1 MKNYIRYT
9 FGLVLLVAL
18 LTVGLRYVPADLA
31 REVGLKPVDI
41 LADLNRGNSVEALDR
56 LDAEVGAGQ
65 PLPGGAVAGGYSARS
80 VTEPDTTASAAG
92 DSSRSVST
100 IFVEPALEIEETA
113 ETEAANST
121 TGTQGGAAAVNGEKQ
136 LSPGSA
142 NGTERADSAA
152 NAAQADTAPDPT
164 AANGGATVIP
174 IRDYSAGGTM
184 LRGFMG
190 KLGHVRGMRRPLR
203 IGFMGDSFIE
213 GDLLTADF
221 RELMQNK
228 YGGGGVGFVPITSQV
243 AGFRQTVGHKFGK
256 WKQSSIINN
265 KAGRFT
271 ISAFH
276 FTPSEDSYVEYR
288 GSSNKK
294 HLDRFGRARLLFVSR
309 GQSVVRATVNG
320 NREFL
325 YNTEPSEQLEEMVID
340 EDIRSIRFQV
350 SDVEGFTAYGVFLEN
365 PTGVSVDNFSV
376 RGNPGTSMGRINPA
390 LTRQFGRLS
399 PYDLIILQY
408 GLNVVSSQVT
418 DYSTYR
424 KQMTAVVEHIKNCF
438 PGVAILIMSVG
449 DRATRSDGALVTMPG
464 IRAMVKTQEQ
474 VAQDC
479 GVLFWNTYD
488 AMRTLGGMGTFV
500 KNGWAA
506 KDYTH
511 ISARG
516 GRKIATALF
525 DALMAAQ

>member
-18 LTVGLRYVPADLA
+18 LSIGLRYLPADWA
-31 REVGLKPVDI
+31 RGVGFKPVDI
-41 LADLNRGNSVEALDR
+41 LADLNRGNSVGALDQ
-56 LDAEVGAGQ
+56 LDGEVGAGQ
-65 PLPGGAVAGGYSARS
+65 TGQAEKQSERQTTGGYSAQS
-80 VTEPDTTASAAG
+80 VTAPDTTEVAA
-92 DSSRSVST
+92 DEEDTTRSVST
-100 IFVEPALEIEETA
+100 IFVEPVLDPEPEVLVPTVV
-113 ETEAANST
+113 
-121 TGTQGGAAAVNGEKQ
+121 G
-136 LSPGSA
+136 
-142 NGTERADSAA
+142 DSARIDA
-152 NAAQADTAPDPT
+152 PTQPAGPEAVDTTSRNTT
-164 AANGGATVIP
+164 AATATGGTTVP

-184 LRGFMG
+184 LRSFMN
-190 KLGHVRGMRRPLR
+190 KLAHVRGMRRPLR

-256 WKQSSIINN
+256 WKQSSIVNN

-276 FTPSEDSYVEYR
+276 FTPSEDSYVEYK

-294 HLDRFGRARLLFVSR
+294 HLDRFGRARLLFISK
-309 GQSVVRATVNG
+309 GQSVIRATVNG
-320 NREFL
+320 TREFL

-340 EDIRSIRFQV
+340 EDIRTIRYQV

-376 RGNPGTSMGRINPA
+376 RGNPGTTMGRINMT

-418 DYSTYR
+418 DYSAYR
-424 KQMTAVVEHIKNCF
+424 KQMTAVVEHIKSCF

-449 DRATRSDGALVTMPG
+449 DRATRSDGAFVTMPG

-488 AMRTLGGMGTFV
+488 VMRTMGGMGTFV

>member
-1 MKNYIRYT
+1 MKNYIRYA
-9 FGLVLLVAL
+9 FGLALLVVLLML
-18 LTVGLRYVPADLA
+18 GLRYIPADLA
-31 REVGLKPVDI
+31 REAGFKPVDI
-41 LADLNRGNSVEALDR
+41 LADLNRGNSVEALDQ
-56 LDAEVGAGQ
+56 LDAEVGAGRTPSNRHQ
-65 PLPGGAVAGGYSARS
+65 APNSGGYSALS
-80 VTEPDTTASAAG
+80 VTSPDTTTSIEEG
-92 DSSRSVST
+92 DSLHAVST
-100 IFVEPALEIEETA
+100 IFVEPEPEPNPADTEIA
-113 ETEAANST
+113 PLPSETEVSAPAASDST
-121 TGTQGGAAAVNGEKQ
+121 AGEPA
-136 LSPGSA
+136 LPSPNRPQTDTVPTTA
-142 NGTERADSAA
+142 TNGTI
-152 NAAQADTAPDPT
+152 
-164 AANGGATVIP
+164 IP
-174 IRDYSAGGTM
+174 IRDFSPGGTM

-190 KLGHVRGMRRPLR
+190 KLGNIRGLHRPLR

-221 RELMQNK
+221 REQMQNK

-256 WKQSSIINN
+256 WKQSSIVTN
-265 KAGRFT
+265 KAGNFT

-276 FTPSEDSYVEYR
+276 FTPSEDSYVEYK

-294 HLDRFGRARLLFVSR
+294 HLDRFRRARLLFISK
-309 GQSVVRATVNG
+309 GQSVIRATVNG
-320 NREFL
+320 EREFL
-325 YNTEPSEQLEEMVID
+325 YNTEPSERLEELVID
-340 EDIRSIRFQV
+340 EDIRSIRYQV

-365 PTGVSVDNFSV
+365 PTGVCVDNFSV
-376 RGNPGTSMGRINPA
+376 RGNPGTTMGRISPA
-390 LTRQFGRLS
+390 LSRQFGRLS

-424 KQMTAVVEHIKNCF
+424 KQMTAVVEHIKSCF

-464 IRAMVKTQEQ
+464 IRAMVRTQEQ

-488 AMRTLGGMGTFV
+488 AMRAAGGMGTFV